1 MLEGYRQLED
11 SSTGQN
17 WDKINNDSI
26 GSEAI
31 EQNKYLR
38 VHTNVNK
45 REGMALFILLI
56 YFYLK

>member
-1 MLEGYRQLED
+1 MLAGYRQLED

-31 EQNKYLR
+31 E
-38 VHTNVNK
+38 
-45 REGMALFILLI
+45 
-56 YFYLK
+56 